1 MKGVGGQE
9 GTDGARDIVRQAGS
23 EWNRQPGRSR
33 ARRACFKMTLETLSS
48 IDRNL
53 QRLRSVG
60 MPDEM
65 WAEAERG
72 LCLSAEPAVNTHI
85 HLPPNFSAFERM
97 EQAVHLAARQDV
109 KLLGASNYYDYSIYP
124 SFAALALA
132 SGIYPLFGLEIL
144 CLLEDLKRA
153 GILVNDPANPGR
165 MYLCGKGIT
174 RFGAMTAEAARLLGI
189 MRRNDEWR
197 IRKMIRLL
205 SEVFEQRGLAVG
217 LDPEMVLERVVRRHG
232 VAQETV
238 TLQERHVAQ
247 VFQQELFRLVPE
259 AGRSAALARILAVPS
274 QDVPQD
280 EVRIQNAIRAHLM
293 KIGKPAFV
301 EESFLSFQEARRL
314 ILELGGIPCY
324 PTLADG
330 TSPVCAHED
339 PPEKLIG
346 TLLAQRI
353 FCAEFIPLRN
363 EPQVL
368 QRYVHTMRSAGL
380 VVTAGTEHNTLDL
393 VAMSPRCVRCLPV
406 PASVREIFVE
416 GAYVVVA
423 HQYLQLHGRCGYVDD
438 RGELNPAFAST
449 EERIARFR
457 RLGAAVVAR
466 QLAAQSP

>member
-1 MKGVGGQE
+1 
-9 GTDGARDIVRQAGS
+9 
-23 EWNRQPGRSR
+23 
-33 ARRACFKMTLETLSS
+33 MTLETLSS

-259 AGRSAALARILAVPS
+259 AGRPAALARILAVPS

>member
-1 MKGVGGQE
+1 MG
-9 GTDGARDIVRQAGS
+9 
-23 EWNRQPGRSR
+23 
-33 ARRACFKMTLETLSS
+33 LETLSS

-53 QRLRSVG
+53 ARLRSVG

-72 LCLSAEPAVNTHI
+72 LCLPAEPAVNAHI
-85 HLPPNFSAFERM
+85 HLPPNFSAFERV
-97 EQAVHLAARQDV
+97 EQAVDLAARQGV
-109 KLLGASNYYDYSIYP
+109 KVLGASNYYDYSIYP

-144 CLLEDLKRA
+144 CLLKDLKRN

-165 MYLCGKGIT
+165 VYLCGKGVT

-189 MRRNDEWR
+189 MRRRDELR
-197 IRKMIRLL
+197 MRKMVGLL

-217 LDPEMVLERVVRRHG
+217 LDPEMVLDRVVRRHG
-232 VAQETV
+232 VARETV
-238 TLQERHVAQ
+238 TLQERHVAR

-259 AGRSAALARILAVPS
+259 AGRPAVLARILAVPS
-274 QDVPQD
+274 RDVPQD
-280 EVRIQNAIRAHLM
+280 EVKVQNAIRAHLIKM
-293 KIGKPAFV
+293 GKPAFV

-330 TSPVCAHED
+330 TSPICAYED

-368 QRYVHTMRSAGL
+368 QRYVHAMRSAGL
-380 VVTAGTEHNTLDL
+380 VVSAGTEHNTLDL
-393 VAMSPRCVRCLPV
+393 VSMSPSCIQGLPL
-406 PASVREIFVE
+406 PARVREIFAE

-438 RGELNPAFAST
+438 RGELNPAFPGT

-457 RLGAAVVAR
+457 SLGAAVVAR
-466 QLAAQSP
+466 QLSAQSS

>member
-1 MKGVGGQE
+1 
-9 GTDGARDIVRQAGS
+9 
-23 EWNRQPGRSR
+23 
-33 ARRACFKMTLETLSS
+33 MTLQIHNSNDDIL
-48 IDRNL
+48 R
-53 QRLRSVG
+53 RLRDVG

-72 LCLSAEPAVNTHI
+72 MCLSAEPAVNAHV
-85 HLPPNFSAFERM
+85 HLPPNFSAFESV
-97 EQAVHLAARQDV
+97 EQAVDLAQRQNV

-124 SFAALALA
+124 AFAALALA
-132 SGIYPLFGLEIL
+132 SGIYPLFGLEII
-144 CLLEDLKRA
+144 CLIEDLKRD

-174 RFGAMTAEAARLLGI
+174 RFGAMTSEAARLLGI
-189 MRRNDEWR
+189 MRRNDSLR
-197 IRKMIRLL
+197 IRRMIGLL
-205 SEVFEQRGLAVG
+205 SEVWEQRGLTIG
-217 LDPEMVLERVVRRHG
+217 LDPATVLEHVVRRHG
-232 VAQETV
+232 AAEETV

-247 VFQQELFRLVPE
+247 VFQQEFFRLVPE
-259 AGRSAALARILAVPS
+259 TGRPAALANILAVPAGE
-274 QDVPQD
+274 VPRE
-280 EVRIQNAIRAHLM
+280 EVRVQNAIRAHLM
-293 KIGKPAFV
+293 KVGKPAFV
-301 EESFLSFQEARRL
+301 EEAFLCFEDARRL

-330 TSPVCAHED
+330 ASPVCAYED

-346 TLLAQRI
+346 ALRAARI

-363 EPQVL
+363 EPQAL
-368 QRYVHTMRSAGL
+368 RMYVHAMRGAGL

-393 VAMSPRCVRCLPV
+393 VAMSPRCVRDLPV
-406 PASVREIFVE
+406 PAPVQEIFLE

-438 RGELNPAFAST
+438 RGELNPAFASC

-466 QLAAQSP
+466 QLLRNGSQSDRR